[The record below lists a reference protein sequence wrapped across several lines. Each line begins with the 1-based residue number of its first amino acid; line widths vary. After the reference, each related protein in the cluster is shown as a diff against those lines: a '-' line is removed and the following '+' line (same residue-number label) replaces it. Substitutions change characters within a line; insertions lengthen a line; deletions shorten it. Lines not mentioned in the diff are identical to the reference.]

1 MKLLVCLC
9 PIIFLIGGCGA
20 SREKL
25 PPAWGKTVSRE
36 VDALG
41 IQNWIIIAESS
52 FPVVSRVGVRT
63 LVVDAEVPE
72 LVDYVVNHLESSEN
86 VNPTFNTARELPY
99 VSNDRAPGIDQFR
112 KDLKEA
118 LHGHEVRQMDN
129 RSLTLLAHS
138 DASKFAVLVL
148 KSKTA
153 LPYSSVFVELDS
165 GYWDRGSED
174 KLRLDMR
181 SAQEKARVEQERIRQ
196 ELERTKQELERV
208 RQEQIRAN
216 ETIN

>member
-1 MKLLVCLC
+1 MKLFVSLC
-9 PIIFLIGGCGA
+9 PLILLLGGCGA

-25 PPAWGKTVSRE
+25 PPAWGETVARE

-52 FPVVSRVGVRT
+52 FPLVSRGGVRT
-63 LVVDAEVPE
+63 LVVDAEIPE

-86 VNPTFNTARELPY
+86 VNPTFNTARELPF

-112 KDLKEA
+112 LNLKEA

-129 RSLTLLAHS
+129 RSLSMLASS

-148 KSKTA
+148 KSKTS
-153 LPYSSVFVELDS
+153 LPYSSVFVDLDS
-165 GYWDRGSED
+165 GYWDRDSED
-174 KLRLDMR
+174 KLRRDMR
-181 SAQEKARVEQERIRQ
+181 LAQERANEEQERA
-196 ELERTKQELERV
+196 
-208 RQEQIRAN
+208 RQEQMRAN

>member
-1 MKLLVCLC
+1 MKLFVSLC
-9 PIIFLIGGCGA
+9 PLILLLGGCGT

-25 PPAWGKTVSRE
+25 PPAWGETVARE

-52 FPVVSRVGVRT
+52 FPLVSRGGVRT
-63 LVVDAEVPE
+63 LVVDAEIPE

-86 VNPTFNTARELPY
+86 VNPTFNTARELPF

-112 KDLKEA
+112 LNLKEA

-129 RSLTLLAHS
+129 RSLSMLASS

-148 KSKTA
+148 KSKTS
-153 LPYSSVFVELDS
+153 LPYSSVFVDLDS
-165 GYWDRGSED
+165 GYWDRDSED
-174 KLRLDMR
+174 KLRRDMR
-181 SAQEKARVEQERIRQ
+181 LAQERANEEQERA
-196 ELERTKQELERV
+196 KQE
-208 RQEQIRAN
+208 QMRAN